1 MENIEISTTEPMV
14 NDYTE
19 FDFDDIQYNFPVER
33 DNCKYIDMLNKNQDI
48 LTFDTPELIVHKI
61 MRKDNSKRYMDLIIS
76 ESHKPF
82 FEFIASIDD
91 NNMLNL
97 YKNSRKW
104 FRKNIPLNILD
115 DFHNPILKIKESGNA
130 IFRTILLDDKYDDLK
145 KGDVALFTIKLDSV
159 KLYRKEFSTQWV
171 ILDCDTENIDYEFG
185 NNMEEYDSVN
195 EYISDDESVVDN
207 DSSGYQETLY
217 DDSYRTEPIEPQHP
231 VPDNTTVPV
240 EQYVGNTEEYVDNT
254 EQYVGNTEQYVNKK
268 STKISANSITNSF
281 TSNSTKKSYKKKKI
295 IYANKQKIWNT

>member
-1 MENIEISTTEPMV
+1 
-14 NDYTE
+14 
-19 FDFDDIQYNFPVER
+19 
-33 DNCKYIDMLNKNQDI
+33 
-48 LTFDTPELIVHKI
+48 
-61 MRKDNSKRYMDLIIS
+61 
-76 ESHKPF
+76 
-82 FEFIASIDD
+82 
-91 NNMLNL
+91 
-97 YKNSRKW
+97 
-104 FRKNIPLNILD
+104 
-115 DFHNPILKIKESGNA
+115 
-130 IFRTILLDDKYDDLK
+130 
-145 KGDVALFTIKLDSV
+145 
-159 KLYRKEFSTQWV
+159 
-171 ILDCDTENIDYEFG
+171 
-185 NNMEEYDSVN
+185 MEEYDSVN